1 MSTIIQYRPN
11 FFTGFDTE
19 VVEFNT
25 NKELLSIPFVK
36 SFTKHKTFIQFLIYD
51 YCEESSDSRYLI
63 MAEYKGKKE
72 NERWGV
78 GFFDDIGNLDLEKG
92 IDNWQ
97 GEAFFFKKT

>member
-1 MSTIIQYRPN
+1 
-11 FFTGFDTE
+11 
-19 VVEFNT
+19 
-25 NKELLSIPFVK
+25 
-36 SFTKHKTFIQFLIYD
+36 
-51 YCEESSDSRYLI
+51 